1 MNRGIKGARTIQ
13 LKPNSKALIIHGG
26 AWVEVVESEGKLV
39 VLAHSETAPHD
50 GLILGTIS
58 ADGQIRRW
66 SNDASDI

>member
-1 MNRGIKGARTIQ
+1 MSRGFKWARTIQ
-13 LKPNSKALIIHGG
+13 LKPNSKALIIHGS
-26 AWVEVVESEGKLV
+26 AWVEVVESEGELV